1 MKEIYFINLCWIL
14 IYKWTSNELNVL
26 NILFYCG
33 KCIIR
38 FDIVYCILYFV
49 NKTSRTTYNSVN
61 ITLWRFNIG
70 YIQLQKTDD
79 LYSVNITLWRINIGY
94 SCRKPW
100 TLEKRQIK
108 IPVQTSLK
116 SHPWDFR
123 VSIAWSFSFIRKPHS
138 TFEPG

>member
-79 LYSVNITLWRINIGY
+79 LYSVNITLWRFNIGYIQLQKTDDLYSVNITLWRINIGY

-116 SHPWDFR
+116 SHPL
-123 VSIAWSFSFIRKPHS
+123 
-138 TFEPG
+138 